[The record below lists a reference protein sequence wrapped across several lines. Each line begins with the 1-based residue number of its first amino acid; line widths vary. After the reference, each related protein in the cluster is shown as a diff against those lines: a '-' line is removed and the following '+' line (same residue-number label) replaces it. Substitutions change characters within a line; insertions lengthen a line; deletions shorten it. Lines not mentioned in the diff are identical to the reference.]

1 MKWSFFQVGMIIFGL
16 IGLVIIVL
24 FVQLTV
30 NSDEE
35 YYLLKEVT
43 EASMVESIDYA
54 HFRTTGDLKIVKE
67 KFVESFFRRFAE
79 SANLNAESYEVKIY
93 NVVESPPKASIEII
107 NNLGSRKFF
116 WSTDPNVN
124 ASNINDYSVLSELDA
139 ILEYKDKKDYE
150 PDKYWGI

>member
-16 IGLVIIVL
+16 IGLVIVVL

-54 HFRTTGDLKIVKE
+54 YFRDTGNLKIVKE
-67 KFVESFFRRFAE
+67 KFVESFFKRFAE
-79 SANLNAESYEVKIY
+79 SANLNAESYDVKIY
-93 NVVESPPKASIEII
+93 NVVESPPKASIEIV

-116 WSTDPNVN
+116 WSTDPDVN
-124 ASNINDYSVLSELDA
+124 SSNINDYSVLSELDA
-139 ILEYKDKKDYE
+139 ILEHKDKKEHTLGMYR
-150 PDKYWGI
+150 GI